1 DDPEDENCKELQRQ
15 IARDTRRVEAL
26 LKFLN
31 RKWDGDPVVAQFI
44 RREAIQTLGATRVPM
59 MNVPKGGKVVAPV
72 AYTLARFLSPG
83 KDGPYPPPSLSEKCE
98 AAIGILQLDT
108 RGLEGYNVEPALYLA
123 GQFLLEFTT
132 EYIKDYAHFGGKLAL
147 KKEKDKVE
155 RKAPPVLPWK
165 FMGERLAKG
174 LEWLK
179 TGIRDNDPAFAKADA
194 LR

>member
-1 DDPEDENCKELQRQ
+1 
-15 IARDTRRVEAL
+15 V
-26 LKFLN
+26 
-31 RKWDGDPVVAQFI
+31 
-44 RREAIQTLGATRVPM
+44 
-59 MNVPKGGKVVAPV
+59 
-72 AYTLARFLSPG
+72 
-83 KDGPYPPPSLSEKCE
+83 
-98 AAIGILQLDT
+98 LQLDT

-194 LR
+194 LRQKAQDVIARVRAHGSIDPSVVTALGNTVRPLQPTSEALNK